1 MTEVEKIAVLAY
13 VADNFVAPLIYSKVP
28 AHELWETMSGDTYN
42 NFVEFI
48 NTMLDK

>member
-1 MTEVEKIAVLAY
+1 MTNEEKVAVLAY

-28 AHELWETMSGDTYN
+28 AYELWETMSENTYN

-48 NTMLDK
+48 NKMLDK